1 MSVLLKHKIHG
12 RHLVM
17 TEGEAEEHITK
28 HGWERMDGSEVAP
41 VPAKAVVES
50 EPEPAK
56 AVVESEPEP
65 AKADSGAKVDSSHN
79 WLGQP
84 SKKSA
89 PKRPGRSRKGE

>member
-56 AVVESEPEP
+56 A
-65 AKADSGAKVDSSHN
+65 DSGAKVDSSHN